1 MKPEWESMRFEELL
15 DALEAMTRRLAS
27 GELGIEEAAA
37 LYEEAGELHA
47 LASQRLAT
55 VQERI
60 ERLQTGAAVH
70 DEEAGA

>member
-37 LYEEAGELHA
+37 LYEEAGALHA
-47 LASQRLAT
+47 LAAERLAT
-55 VQERI
+55 VQARI
-60 ERLQTGAAVH
+60 ERLQSRSATGGPS
-70 DEEAGA
+70 EP